1 MVTLIGEIASSHH
14 WDIEDVVNRFS
25 TPRPPAYFLDSDWVI
40 DTLKI
45 ACMLRVADAGHMDG
59 ARAPTFLLK
68 LLKMNSVS
76 RAHWV
81 SQNHLG
87 RVMVSPNDATQLIIA
102 STNPF
107 SPNEAAAWWVAFDAI
122 SLFDKEIRN
131 CNEILSNPTNG
142 HHPQFA
148 RKSVAGAGN
157 INELKKYVETR
168 NWEPTNTKIHVSDV
182 ASLIQ
187 RLGGAELYGTE
198 DNLEIVIRELIQNS
212 SDAINARQA
221 IVEENFE
228 GTIFVRLIRQPQKGS
243 FVLQVDDNGI
253 GMSSKTLT
261 DDLMDFG
268 KSFWKSTRASQE
280 FPGIHASGHTPIG
293 RFGIGFLFYLH
304 DCR

>member
-1 MVTLIGEIASSHH
+1 MPRLSVSSNNTEKLRQEADFEALRHLHASQAIDLACKPWHSNSSEPIYLIEDSELREIMVILIGEIASSHH

-148 RKSVAGAGN
+148 RKALQ
-157 INELKKYVETR
+157 E
-168 NWEPTNTKIHVSDV
+168 
-182 ASLIQ
+182 
-187 RLGGAELYGTE
+187 
-198 DNLEIVIRELIQNS
+198 LEI
-212 SDAINARQA
+212 
-221 IVEENFE
+221 
-228 GTIFVRLIRQPQKGS
+228 
-243 FVLQVDDNGI
+243 
-253 GMSSKTLT
+253 
-261 DDLMDFG
+261 LM
-268 KSFWKSTRASQE
+268 T
-280 FPGIHASGHTPIG
+280 
-293 RFGIGFLFYLH
+293 
-304 DCR
+304 